1 MKDAA
6 VTFSSFLP
14 DEAATLAFGEKL
26 ALSLQPGLFIAI
38 SGELGS
44 GKTTLARGMLRG
56 LGHKGK
62 VKSPTYTLVE
72 HYKLSRLNLY
82 HFDFYRFKDAHELLE
97 AGLREHFDG
106 RNVCI
111 AEWPER
117 AHGLLPVAD
126 LSISL
131 AEERNG
137 RRIRLVA
144 LTESGKN
151 CLTGIPNWSN

>member
-1 MKDAA
+1 MNEAA

-14 DEAATLAFGEKL
+14 DEAATLAFGVTL
-26 ALSLQPGLFIAI
+26 SASLQPGLFIAI

-44 GKTTLARGMLRG
+44 GKTTLARGLLRG
-56 LGHKGK
+56 LGYEGK

-82 HFDFYRFKDAHELLE
+82 HFDFYRFKDAQELVE
-97 AGLREHFDG
+97 AGLRDHFDG
-106 RNVCI
+106 RNVCV

-117 AHGLLPVAD
+117 ALGLLPIAD

-137 RRIRLVA
+137 RRIRVVA

-151 CLTGIPNWSN
+151 CLAGIPN